1 MGEAPLKK
9 DLKLLGAGGRLVLFG
24 GSELSGGK
32 FGTFSALNFLRKMGI
47 IIPAG
52 LMMSSRSIL
61 GVNMLKIA
69 DHQPMIM
76 HEALNEII
84 KLYRNNELK
93 VHSGGV
99 FHVNEIHEAHN
110 LLESGKSLGKI
121 IVKWD

>member
-1 MGEAPLKK
+1 
-9 DLKLLGAGGRLVLFG
+9 
-24 GSELSGGK
+24 
-32 FGTFSALNFLRKMGI
+32 
-47 IIPAG
+47 
-52 LMMSSRSIL
+52 MSSRSIL

-99 FHVNEIHEAHN
+99 FPVNEIHEAHH